1 MADVQRISA
10 QEARRRAESGA
21 TLLVCAYDDDAKCRK
36 AQLDGA
42 IMMSELRPRLASL
55 RKDQN
60 IVFYCA

>member
-1 MADVQRISA
+1 MANVQRISA
-10 QEARRRAESGA
+10 QEARRKTQSGA

-42 IMMSELRPRLASL
+42 ITMSELRAQLPSL

-60 IVFYCA
+60 IVLYCA